1 MRRCVFYFGAVPV
14 EETTRPPPD
23 VLCIVVAVLTIVA
36 FQSLR
41 DSPLKRY
48 PAREWRAT
56 RSFDLTE

>member
-1 MRRCVFYFGAVPV
+1 
-14 EETTRPPPD
+14 

-56 RSFDLTE
+56 RGFDLTE